1 MKKISVIPLSI
12 TLFLILL
19 SGCAGD
25 DAVQKVYEYMDKT
38 LSIIEAHKDNP
49 AKAADE
55 VNSYITGIQSQL
67 DKAIDE
73 FENDAEKTKRLAD
86 KLRPLFE
93 KQERL
98 LTNNLRLRKNIRL
111 QQALVIFEV
120 LAYTG

>member
-1 MKKISVIPLSI
+1 MKKLCSI
-12 TLFLILL
+12 TLGIAFCLIVL

-38 LSIIEAHKDNP
+38 LSIIETHKDNP

-67 DKAIDE
+67 DKVIDE
-73 FENDAEKTKRLAD
+73 FENNTEKTKQLAD
-86 KLRPLFE
+86 KLKPLFE

-98 LTNNLRLRKNIRL
+98 LTHNPGLRKNIRL

-120 LAYTG
+120 LAYTE